1 MVFFNHNKA
10 QGLEGAKVEYRSW
23 SKLLLDLDDTWQV
36 IMIISFSLITK
47 FIKESEMLKNPG
59 NRKSLIKGF
68 GLVIIL
74 LFILI
79 ISEPLA
85 AEENSNPF
93 FSEFKTPFETPPF
106 DLIKN
111 EHFLPA
117 IKKGIELHQAEIEA
131 IVNNPQPPTFENTIL
146 AFDRSGK
153 FLERVQAVFGTLQSA
168 NTSPELQKIAEQAT
182 PLTSQHRSSIYLNEK
197 LFARIKA
204 VYDQRARLKLG
215 PEESFLLEKIYQDF
229 VRSGAL
235 LSPENKERLRQIN
248 GQLSML
254 SLKFGNNVLQETNS
268 FKLVIENPKHLAGLP
283 QNVIDSAAETA
294 KKFGL
299 EGKWVFTTQ
308 VPSMTP
314 FLQYAKNR
322 ELRRRLFEA
331 YLSRGDRY
339 NEYDNKEIIKKI
351 IALRTERAKL
361 LGYPTFAHYAIET
374 NMARTPEKVE
384 EFLMELWQYALK
396 RAKAEL
402 AEMQQIADEE
412 GADFKIAPWDWWY
425 YAEKL
430 RQKKYDLKDDEVR
443 PYFSIEN
450 VKNGI
455 FTLAG
460 LLYGLK
466 FEKLNNVSVYHPE
479 VEVYEVKEKNGQ
491 HVGLL
496 YLDFFPRASKRSGAW
511 SGALRRQSYE
521 NGKRIAPL
529 STITCNFTRPTE
541 KLPALLS
548 LEEVE
553 TAFHEFG
560 HSLATLLANGKYNN
574 RFVPRDGV
582 ELPSQIMENWV
593 TEPEFLKMYAKHY
606 ATGEVIP
613 EALITKIKNS
623 SLFNQGFAATEYL
636 AASLLDL
643 YWHKTIFTEDYEVND
658 FERKVLTQLG
668 LIEAIAPRYRSTYF
682 QHIFSGGYS
691 AGYYVYIWAEVL
703 DSDAFEA
710 FKERGLF
717 DQKTALKFRK
727 EVLEKYG
734 TADFLNQY
742 IKFRGREP
750 RKEPLLKKR
759 GFIE

>member
-1 MVFFNHNKA
+1 MISIPNQKVRSKFFIF
-10 QGLEGAKVEYRSW
+10 
-23 SKLLLDLDDTWQV
+23 LLLFTTTLFLPV
-36 IMIISFSLITK
+36 
-47 FIKESEMLKNPG
+47 
-59 NRKSLIKGF
+59 R
-68 GLVIIL
+68 L
-74 LFILI
+74 L
-79 ISEPLA
+79 ISE
-85 AEENSNPF
+85 EKDNPF
-93 FSEFKTPFETPPF
+93 FSSFNTPFEVPPF
-106 DLIKN
+106 DRIKN

-131 IVNNPQPPTFENTIL
+131 IVNNSKPPTFENTIL

-153 FLERVQAVFGTLQSA
+153 FLERVQAVFGVLQSSH
-168 NTSPELQKIAEQAT
+168 TSPELQKIAEQTT
-182 PLTSQHRSSIYLNEK
+182 PLISQHRSNIYLNEK

-204 VYDQRARLKLG
+204 VYDRRARLKLG
-215 PEESFLLEKIYQDF
+215 PEEKFLLEKIYQDF
-229 VRSGAL
+229 VRAGAL
-235 LSPENKERLRQIN
+235 LGPEDKDKLRRIN
-248 GQLSML
+248 SELSML
-254 SLKFGNNVLQETNS
+254 TLKFGNNVLQETNN

-294 KKFGL
+294 RKIGL

-308 VPSMTP
+308 IPSMIP
-314 FLQYAKNR
+314 FLTYARNR
-322 ELRRRLFEA
+322 ELRQRLYEA
-331 YLSRGDRY
+331 YLNRGDRY

-351 IALRTERAKL
+351 IALRTERARL
-361 LGYPTFAHYAIET
+361 LGYPTFAHYTIEV

-384 EFLMELWQYALK
+384 EFLMELWPYALR

-412 GADFKIAPWDWWY
+412 GAGIKIAPWDWWY

-430 RQKKYDLKDDEVR
+430 RQKKYDLKDEEVR
-443 PYFSIEN
+443 PYFSIDN
-450 VKNGI
+450 VRNGM

-466 FEKLNNVSVYHPE
+466 FEKVNNIPVYHPE

-496 YLDFFPRASKRSGAW
+496 YLDFFPRTSKRSGAW
-511 SGALRRQSYE
+511 SGAMRRQSYDE
-521 NGKRIAPL
+521 KGKRISPL
-529 STITCNFTRPTE
+529 ATINCNFTRPTE

-548 LEEVE
+548 LTEVE

-560 HSLATLLANGKYNN
+560 HALATLLSNGKYNN

-593 TEPEFLKMYAKHY
+593 TEPEFLKMYARHY

-613 EALITKIKNS
+613 DALINKIRNS
-623 SLFNQGFAATEYL
+623 SLFNQGFASTEYL
-636 AASLLDL
+636 AAALLDL
-643 YWHKTIFTEDYEVND
+643 YWHKTIFEEDYEVND
-658 FERKVLTQLG
+658 FERQVLNKLG

-682 QHIFSGGYS
+682 QHIFSGGYA

-717 DQKTALKFRK
+717 DQVTALKFRK
-727 EVLEKYG
+727 EILEKYG
-734 TADFLNQY
+734 SADFLTQY

-750 RKEPLLKKR
+750 RKEPLLRKR
-759 GFIE
+759 GFIEQ

>member
-36 IMIISFSLITK
+36 IMIISFSLIIK

>member
-1 MVFFNHNKA
+1 MSENFESA
-10 QGLEGAKVEYRSW
+10 
-23 SKLLLDLDDTWQV
+23 KLL
-36 IMIISFSLITK
+36 
-47 FIKESEMLKNPG
+47 
-59 NRKSLIKGF
+59 RKVPA
-68 GLVIIL
+68 LVL
-74 LFILI
+74 LALLALFIPG
-79 ISEPLA
+79 PLSA
-85 AEENSNPF
+85 GEENNPF
-93 FSEFKTPFETPPF
+93 FTAFNTPFETPPF
-106 DLIKN
+106 DLIRN

-146 AFDRSGK
+146 ALDRSGK
-153 FLERVQAVFGTLQSA
+153 FLERVQAVFGALQGA
-168 NTSPELQKIAEQAT
+168 NTSPELQKIAEQST

-197 LFARIKA
+197 LFARVKA
-204 VYDQRARLKLG
+204 VYDRRARLKLG
-215 PEESFLLEKIYQDF
+215 PEEKFMLEKIYQDF
-229 VRSGAL
+229 VRAGAL

-248 GQLSML
+248 NQLSML

-268 FKLVIENPKHLAGLP
+268 SRLVIENPKHLAGLP

-294 KKFGL
+294 RKMGL

-322 ELRRRLFEA
+322 ELRRRLYQA

-351 IALRTERAKL
+351 IALRSERARL
-361 LGYPTFAHYAIET
+361 LGYPTFAHYAIEV

-384 EFLMELWQYALK
+384 EFLLELWQYALK
-396 RAKAEL
+396 RAKSEL

-430 RQKKYDLKDDEVR
+430 RQKKYDLKDEEVR
-443 PYFSIEN
+443 PYFSIDN
-450 VKNGI
+450 VRNGM

-479 VEVYEVKEKNGQ
+479 VEVYEVREKNGQ

-548 LEEVE
+548 LDEVQ

-560 HSLATLLANGKYNN
+560 HSLATLLANGRYNN

-593 TEPEFLKMYAKHY
+593 TEPEFLKMYARHY

-613 EALITKIKNS
+613 DSLINKIKNS
-623 SLFNQGFAATEYL
+623 ALFNQGFASTEYL
-636 AASLLDL
+636 AASLLDI
-643 YWHKTIFTEDYEVND
+643 YWHKTIFNEDYEVND
-658 FERKVLTQLG
+658 FERKVLNQLG

-717 DQKTALKFRK
+717 DQKTALKFRQ

-759 GFIE
+759 GLIE